1 MTTLFKLISSTTADL
16 HQSGFVKEANELQ
29 HLANLALDKTLSE
42 DIRKDAL
49 KKIEMRCH
57 VKWLGDFI
65 CLIYRKTIGGESLR
79 NSADQLKSTFNPFN
93 DSKGLG
99 KFRISLTT
107 IAIDKST
114 ALIPHRAN
122 TSQFSQIYT

>member
-57 VKWLGDFI
+57 VKWLGDFY
-65 CLIYRKTIGGESLR
+65 LSHLSQNDWWGKLEKLSR
-79 NSADQLKSTFNPFN
+79 SAKKYIQS
-93 DSKGLG
+93 
-99 KFRISLTT
+99 I
-107 IAIDKST
+107 
-114 ALIPHRAN
+114 
-122 TSQFSQIYT
+122 